1 MKKIYRT
8 KEDAKIACV
17 CTGIGNHFK
26 VDPIIIRLIFL
37 FALLIG
43 GGGLVLY
50 IIAWIIIP
58 LKEH

>member
-1 MKKIYRT
+1 MIKIYRT
-8 KEDAKIACV
+8 KEDAKIAGV